1 VCVRVCVCARG
12 GAGVPWCVE
21 LSETLAGALLA
32 ASVLA
37 EASSFV
43 LSSTKRTPLLHVT
56 THPHPHPHPHTH
68 TPTHTRYTHAHADAH
83 ARTHTQTQSGVNRPL
98 GVTYKEASRRD
109 LAKLRRP
116 LGVTYS
122 QAKEAY
128 RRDLAKAKATA
139 YVSIRTLGVTGVE

>member
-1 VCVRVCVCARG
+1 MVRRGVRDIGRRTTGRKRLGRGIFLCAVQYQKD
-12 GAGVPWCVE
+12 AI
-21 LSETLAGALLA
+21 A
-32 ASVLA
+32 A
-37 EASSFV
+37 
-43 LSSTKRTPLLHVT
+43 RHHTPT
-56 THPHPHPHPHTH
+56 PTHTHIHTH
-68 TPTHTRYTHAHADAH
+68 TRTNTRYTHADADAH

-116 LGVTYS
+116 LRVTYS
-122 QAKEAY
+122 QAKEAS